1 MVFNSNPHG
10 NFPDSTI
17 LVVDDQPENLSVIGE
32 LLRPSYRIR
41 AANSGAA
48 ALRVATTAP
57 RPDLI
62 LLDVM
67 MPDMDGYQ
75 VLEKLKENPA
85 TTDIPV
91 IFVTA
96 LGAEQDEEHGF
107 KLGAVDYIT
116 KPIKPVVLLARVHAQ
131 LELKHVRDWLA
142 DQNTFLEAEV
152 MRRIH
157 DNLLVQDVSL
167 CALAG
172 LAEARD
178 TDTGNH
184 IFRTQNYVGILGKQ
198 LQQMH
203 DRYAAELTDTLLA
216 MIVSAAPLH
225 DIGKIGI
232 PDHILLKPGKHT
244 KEEFEI
250 MKTHARLGGVAIEKA
265 IQRALK
271 HHGLPQNELNLPA
284 LDFLNVA
291 REIAT
296 FHHEKWDGSG
306 YPDQLSGEA
315 IPLSARLMALAD
327 VFDPLVS
334 ARIYKP
340 ALPFDQARDL
350 IIAGKGSHFD
360 PNIVE
365 AFVARYCEFTE
376 IAQLYQDEAI
386 NV

>member
-1 MVFNSNPHG
+1 MVFNNKPHD
-10 NFPDSTI
+10 NFPDNTI

-75 VLEKLKENPA
+75 VLEKLKENPT

-96 LGAEQDEEHGF
+96 LDAEQDEEHGF

-184 IFRTQNYVGILGKQ
+184 IFRTQNYVGILGQQ

-203 DRYAAELTDTLLA
+203 GRYAAELTDTLLA

-327 VFDPLVS
+327 VFDALVS

-350 IIAGKGSHFD
+350 IIAGKGRHFD

-376 IAQLYQDEAI
+376 IARLYQDEAI